1 MKSEIP
7 EVALQGIEFWATV
20 SDEELELAIEALE
33 CSEKGQP
40 PAVSSKFYA
49 KGALQ
54 YIIPILMEILA
65 KQDEGADDDEWN
77 PSKAAGVC
85 IMLLAQCCEDAIVEL
100 VIPFVSQHI
109 ENPDW
114 KYRDAAVMSFGSILE
129 GPNPAALKPLV
140 ASAMPVIISMLGDAS
155 AAVRDTTAW
164 TLGRV
169 CEILPEVA
177 LDEQYLRPLL
187 QGLLEGLM
195 AEPHVAA
202 NVCWA
207 FSNLAESAYEVASN
221 EVNGMSGALCYQIIN
236 YFFSYRTRGLNGTGN
251 ICSFAI
257 LQPHY

>member
-7 EVALQGIEFWATV
+7 EVSLQGIEFWSTV
-20 SDEELELAIEALE
+20 SDEELELAFEASE
-33 CSEKGQP
+33 CAEKGQP
-40 PAVSSKFYA
+40 PAISSKFYA

-54 YIIPILMEILA
+54 YIVPIMMEILA
-65 KQDEGADDDEWN
+65 KQDESDDDDEWN

-100 VIPFVSQHI
+100 VIPFVREHI

-114 KYRDAAVMSFGSILE
+114 RYRDAAVMSFGSILE
-129 GPNPAALKPLV
+129 GPNPTALKPLV
-140 ASAMPVIISMLGDAS
+140 VSAMPVIISMLGDPS

-177 LDEQYLRPLL
+177 LADTYLRQLL
-187 QGLLEGLM
+187 EGLLEGLR
-195 AEPHVAA
+195 AEPRVAA

-207 FSNLAESAYEVASN
+207 FSNLADSAYDVAAK
-221 EVNGMSGALCYQIIN
+221 EVNGMPSILLNLYL
-236 YFFSYRTRGLNGTGN
+236 FRTRGFSRATNL
-251 ICSFAI
+251 CSVAV
-257 LQPHY
+257 LQGHH